1 MNIVKSLVRR
11 NVGFESIRDYDLALF
26 RLKCHQDDIYR
37 GITPN
42 TDAPDFNPEPPV
54 FACRFCPNP
63 GYEQILALAN
73 EDGKIALQDILVKGE
88 ANQALDGTQAHCNA
102 IFDIA
107 WMPNELKLVTA
118 SGDQTARLWDVSTQ
132 DITQIDC
139 FSAHSRSVKTV
150 VFRPQDKAVFG
161 TGARDGAIMVWD
173 IRASHN
179 GQRRPDNCI
188 MNGHVSGIKSR
199 HRGNEESSRTQ
210 SITGLT
216 FQDDMTLI
224 SGAAGDGLIK
234 VWDLRKN
241 YSVHKKEPQP
251 KHIMQYTGGSTRN
264 GFTSLLVDPGGITL
278 YASCMDN
285 NIYAYNISSYNPR
298 PCSEF
303 YGHEN
308 STFYVKI
315 CLSPDGK
322 YLASGSSDEQAYIW
336 KTSKPGGPLV
346 KLSGHTKEVTCVAW
360 CNVGDLKIVTCSDD
374 SCHRIWR
381 VGLEHKSDNDDME
394 IIGRAEK
401 VDVNS
406 TRQSVLETTPTVSR
420 RCVRQE
426 HTPSDGTPGP
436 DTDQRIRNL
445 SSGKRTRTQMLAGG
459 SWTDPKLKT
468 VLSPIEEN
476 LEPSTKRVNLENRSA
491 RRLFSPSSSRAT
503 EAGPS
508 FDTTLFSPTLNL
520 PNFVIDG
527 TAPHLV
533 QMSPQKCKENVDWLT
548 KIRKERFEQR
558 SKPEDKVQSPVAQL
572 TPARRS
578 TRSKSA
584 EPRRV
589 KGPSVSLLN
598 FFRLGRECDKDVCG
612 EGSGVR
618 SQRRDSVD

>member
-1 MNIVKSLVRR
+1 MNIVDSLVRR
-11 NVGFESIRDYDLALF
+11 TAGFESIRDYDLALY

-42 TDAPDFNPEPPV
+42 PDALDFNPEPPV
-54 FACRFCPNP
+54 FACRFCPNS

-73 EDGKIALQDILVKGE
+73 EDGKIALQDILVKGQ
-88 ANQALDGTQAHCNA
+88 ANQALDGTQAHRNA
-102 IFDIA
+102 IFDMA
-107 WMPNELKLVTA
+107 WMPNEQKLVTA
-118 SGDQTARLWDVSTQ
+118 AGDQTARLWDVSVQ
-132 DITQIDC
+132 EITEIDC

-150 VFRPQDKAVFG
+150 VFRPQDKAVFA
-161 TGARDGAIMVWD
+161 TGARDGAIMLWD

-188 MNGHVSGIKSR
+188 MNGHVSGTKFR
-199 HRGNEESSRTQ
+199 HRFAEESSRTQ

-224 SGAAGDGLIK
+224 SCAAGDGMIK

-251 KHIMQYTGGSTRN
+251 KHVMQYTGGSTRN
-264 GFTSLLVDPGGITL
+264 GFTSLLMDPAGIIL

-285 NIYAYNISSYNPR
+285 NIYAYNISSYNPK
-298 PCSEF
+298 PVGEY

-308 STFYVKI
+308 STFYVKT

-336 KTSKPGGPLV
+336 KTSRPGGPLV

-360 CNVGDLKIVTCSDD
+360 CNVGELKIVTCSDD

-381 VGLEHKSDNDDME
+381 IGLEHKSDNDDIE

-401 VDVNS
+401 VDMNL

-420 RCVRQE
+420 RWIRQE
-426 HTPSDGTPGP
+426 HTPSDGTPAS
-436 DTDQRIRNL
+436 DSDQLIQNL
-445 SSGKRTRTQMLAGG
+445 SSGKRSRAQMLAGG
-459 SWTDPKLKT
+459 AWTDGKFKNI
-468 VLSPIEEN
+468 LSPIEEN
-476 LEPSTKRVNLENRSA
+476 MEPSSKRGCVENRSA
-491 RRLFSPSSSRAT
+491 RRLFSPSNSRDA
-503 EAGPS
+503 EAGCSSDKTP
-508 FDTTLFSPTLNL
+508 FSPTLNL

-548 KIRKERFEQR
+548 KIRKERFEQKSNSDER
-558 SKPEDKVQSPVAQL
+558 VQSPVAL
-572 TPARRS
+572 VTPGRRGI
-578 TRSKSA
+578 RSKSA

-598 FFRLGRECDKDVCG
+598 FFRVGRECEKDLCG
-612 EGSGVR
+612 EGTNSR
-618 SQRRDSVD
+618 PQRRDSVD